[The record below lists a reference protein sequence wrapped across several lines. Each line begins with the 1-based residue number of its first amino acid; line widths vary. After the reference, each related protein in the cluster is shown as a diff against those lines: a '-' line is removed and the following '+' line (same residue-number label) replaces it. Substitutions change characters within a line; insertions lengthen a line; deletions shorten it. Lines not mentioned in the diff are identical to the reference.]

1 MSRATRRS
9 SCRSPAKRSTRA
21 AHIFSCAAVRT
32 KQSTAQP
39 PKRVIIS
46 QFESLEKA
54 VAAYKS
60 PAYMEA
66 RKIGDK
72 YAKFRIF
79 AVEGVAPK

>member
-1 MSRATRRS
+1 
-9 SCRSPAKRSTRA
+9 
-21 AHIFSCAAVRT
+21 
-32 KQSTAQP
+32 
-39 PKRVIIS
+39 
-46 QFESLEKA
+46 LEKA

-66 RKIGDK
+66 RKIGDQ